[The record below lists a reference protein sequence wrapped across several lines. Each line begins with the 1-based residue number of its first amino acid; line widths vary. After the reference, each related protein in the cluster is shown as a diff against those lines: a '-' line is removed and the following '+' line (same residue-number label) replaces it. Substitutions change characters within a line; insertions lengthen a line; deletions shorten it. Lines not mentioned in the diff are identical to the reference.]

1 MNKTFL
7 QYTAEDILSKLDNL
21 SEVAVVFPNKR
32 ASLFFNEYLAKT
44 AGKPIWSPAYI
55 TISDLFRQHSSLNV
69 GDPIKLICD
78 LHKSFISQTGLDE
91 TLDHFYGW
99 GQLLL
104 ADFDDL
110 DKNLGDARK
119 IFINIADLH
128 ELDDDSY
135 LDEDKRRILKK
146 FFGNFKDTQNTELK
160 RRFMDLW
167 NHLYD
172 IYTDFNQR
180 LASQGLAYEGALY
193 RHVIEA
199 DTLDLR
205 YDTYLFV
212 GFNMMQQVETALY
225 RRIKQ

>member
-1 MNKTFL
+1 M
-7 QYTAEDILSKLDNL
+7 
-21 SEVAVVFPNKR
+21 
-32 ASLFFNEYLAKT
+32 
-44 AGKPIWSPAYI
+44 
-55 TISDLFRQHSSLNV
+55 
-69 GDPIKLICD
+69 
-78 LHKSFISQTGLDE
+78 
-91 TLDHFYGW
+91 
-99 GQLLL
+99 

-160 RRFMDLW
+160 RRFMALW

-199 DTLDLR
+199 DTLNLR

-225 RRIKQ
+225 RRIKQDASCHFYWDYDKYYVGQNKNEAGVYINQYLKLFGNKLSEPSLQNGIYNNLNSQKKITYVNAATENIQARYVNDWLMEKVEDDHGNLVTLSDWPQNCYRVS

>member
-91 TLDHFYGW
+91 TLDKFYGW

-104 ADFDDL
+104 ADFDDI
-110 DKNLGDARK
+110 DKNMADADK
-119 IFINIADLH
+119 VFQNLSDYHNFDNIDYLTEEQINILH
-128 ELDDDSY
+128 QFFENFDA
-135 LDEDKRRILKK
+135 EHNTRLKEK
-146 FFGNFKDTQNTELK
+146 FLT
-160 RRFMDLW
+160 LW
-167 NHLYD
+167 SKLGA
-172 IYTDFNQR
+172 IYQDFNQR
-180 LASQGLAYEGALY
+180 LSRQGIAYEGALY
-193 RHVIEA
+193 RKVA
-199 DTLDLR
+199 TDKT
-205 YDTYLFV
+205 
-212 GFNMMQQVETALY
+212 VEFQFKKY
-225 RRIKQ
+225 IFIFRN